1 MKSINQNSK
10 KDYNGNQ
17 SSIKNLCN
25 QSPFLVINT
34 PCGVGRYKFNRIGYN
49 NNDQLILE
57 YRLISDEKYKD
68 SNIIEHNIGKYYYLS
83 ATQVLYAFKY
93 IASS

>member
-1 MKSINQNSK
+1 MKILNHKVNENNK
-10 KDYNGNQ
+10 KHN
-17 SSIKNLCN
+17 SIKSLCN
-25 QSPFLVINT
+25 QSPYLIINT

-57 YRLISDEKYKD
+57 YRLINDEKYKD
-68 SNIIEHNIGKYYYLS
+68 SNVIKHNIGKYYYLS

>member
-1 MKSINQNSK
+1 MKILNHKTNESK
-10 KDYNGNQ
+10 AKQ
-17 SSIKNLCN
+17 SSIKSLCN
-25 QSPFLVINT
+25 QSPYLIINA

-49 NNDQLILE
+49 NNDQLLLE
-57 YRLISDEKYKD
+57 YRLIHDDKYKD
-68 SNIIEHNIGKYYYLS
+68 YNVIEHNIGKYYYLS

>member
-1 MKSINQNSK
+1 MKILNHKTNERK
-10 KDYNGNQ
+10 VKQ
-17 SSIKNLCN
+17 SSIKSLCN
-25 QSPFLVINT
+25 QSPYLIINT

-49 NNDQLILE
+49 NNDQLLLE
-57 YRLISDEKYKD
+57 YRLIQDDKD
-68 SNIIEHNIGKYYYLS
+68 YNVIEHNIGKYYYLS